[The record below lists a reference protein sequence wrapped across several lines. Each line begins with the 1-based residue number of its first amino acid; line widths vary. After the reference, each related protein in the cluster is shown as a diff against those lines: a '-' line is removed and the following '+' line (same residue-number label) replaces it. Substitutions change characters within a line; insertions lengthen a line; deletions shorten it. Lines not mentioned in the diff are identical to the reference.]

1 MYNKNIRKRETQTN
15 TLREMLK
22 MTTTTTMEMY
32 LESLEEMLA
41 EVRTQMSEDM
51 YSLLETL
58 VVEQAQRTMFETEE
72 VTERELE
79 ARWALEE
86 MLETESLTEELE
98 ATVRW
103 YL

>member
-1 MYNKNIRKRETQTN
+1 
-15 TLREMLK
+15 